1 MGLFWDLLQ
10 QSQIERQAD
19 RAEDLSDRISNV
31 EIGLRETRKLL
42 REVIARLEKHVQ
54 ADLNEDGQIG

>member
-10 QSQIERQAD
+10 QSQIESQVD
-19 RAEDLSDRISNV
+19 RADDLTERIRNV

-42 REVIARLEKHVQ
+42 IQLIARLEKHVQ
-54 ADLNEDGQIG
+54 ADLNQDGQIG